1 MTSNATIFKELDKGY
16 ASKVKVDNGQYVDVK
31 AKGTVSME
39 TKSGKKIIP
48 KILYMPNIYQ
58 NLISV
63 GQLL

>member
-31 AKGTVSME
+31 GKGTVAME
-39 TKSGKKIIP
+39 TKSSKNIIP